1 MVSAP
6 QKREG
11 VRLLK
16 AKGISERRI
25 AVLLGITRTGQRY
38 EARPKPQD
46 HQADLIKAL
55 SAKHPRYGQNRVWA
69 LLRRSGVVI
78 NIKAVNRI
86 WQKYGLQVS
95 RRPSRKKIRTGDTLP
110 RKAEFINHVWTYD
123 FVFDWSFN
131 GVSLKFLTLEEEF
144 TRESLAIEVGHT
156 FTSLQVRGALARVF
170 QERGVPKFMRSDN
183 GSEFIA
189 TDLKLWL
196 EGLGIDTHLI
206 DPGKPW
212 QNGKA
217 ESFNARFRDECLNQE
232 TFHGVREAAVVIKA
246 FSKKYNEC
254 HPHSSLGFYTPREFA
269 RLSKSGALPPDPRDL
284 PPWGLPAVSKRTA
297 RGPLA
302 PAVQAPGMAL
312 ESDPSG
318 ALSSTQAAETV
329 S

>member
-16 AKGISERRI
+16 GKRFSERRI
-25 AVLLGITRTGQRY
+25 AALLGISRTGQRY
-38 EARPKPQD
+38 QARPKPQD
-46 HQADLIKAL
+46 HMADQIKAL
-55 SAKHPRYGQNRVWA
+55 SAEHPRYGQNRVWA
-69 LLRRSGVVI
+69 LLRRSGVLI

-86 WQKYGLQVS
+86 WQKFGLQVT
-95 RRPSRKKIRTGDTLP
+95 RRPRRKKIRTGDSVP

-131 GVSLKFLTLEEEF
+131 GVSLKFLTLEDEY
-144 TRESLAIEVGHT
+144 TRESLAIEVGHR
-156 FTSLQVRGALARVF
+156 FTSLQVRGVLARVF
-170 QERGVPKFMRSDN
+170 QERGVPKFLRSDN

-189 TDLKLWL
+189 IDLKLWIQ
-196 EGLGIDTHLI
+196 GLGIDTHLI

-212 QNGKA
+212 QNAYA
-217 ESFNARFRDECLNQE
+217 ESFNSKFRDECLNQE

-246 FSKKYNEC
+246 FSEKYNERR
-254 HPHSSLGFYTPREFA
+254 PHSSLGFYTPSEFA

-302 PAVQAPGMAL
+302 PAVQAPGAAL

-318 ALSSTQAAETV
+318 ALSSVQAAEKV